1 MTGDLG
7 PLARVGNHYKVVVV
21 FQRLAAFLGVKHI
34 YSPTRIHP
42 LKSELWP
49 SVALDL
55 LLRDWS

>member
-34 YSPTRIHP
+34 YFPDQNSSI
-42 LKSELWP
+42 KK
-49 SVALDL
+49 
-55 LLRDWS
+55 